1 MIVATIFHHH
11 QIHLGTYFAFFYFNY
26 NFIDFLRKRG
36 RYSNDFKN
44 KVLIYASTNGNDE
57 TLEKYNIDRRRLKE
71 WQNKKE
77 KIENMKYKRNTFKVK
92 SEKDFSRYPLMDF

>member
-1 MIVATIFHHH
+1 MKFLIMSQIQLEIKRMIIQLMIVARIVHHH
-11 QIHLGTYFAFFYFNY
+11 QIHLGTYFAFFYFIHNS
-26 NFIDFLRKRG
+26 IDFLRKRG

-57 TLEKYNIDRRRLKE
+57 TLEKYNFDRRRLKE

-77 KIENMKYKRNTFKVK
+77 NREHEV
-92 SEKDFSRYPLMDF
+92 